1 VLRDYS
7 QLSRRQLRT
16 VFLACCVAGA
26 AACASARGVPSV
38 EGPTIPTFTVGSVT
52 RDSAG
57 ASLSALVGTVE
68 DSVSGWPLG
77 GAIVSLTARLG
88 SQHYYSYTDQFGG
101 FIVQRVPPGSYDLL
115 IRKVAYRPYAA
126 PHSMRA
132 GVVDTLR
139 SRIRAFHINPRTA
152 QGLHTPLSVF
162 IAGSGM
168 KCQIG
173 GDKQEGLHLSLDWRE
188 AQPSVRFRM
197 QADRQPALAYFLG
210 HTA

>member
-1 VLRDYS
+1 VLDAYQVIVLRDYS
-7 QLSRRQLRT
+7 QISRRQLRT
-16 VFLACCVAGA
+16 VFLAGCVAGA
-26 AACASARGVPSV
+26 AACASARGIPTV
-38 EGPTIPTFTVGSVT
+38 ERPTIPKFTVGSVT

-139 SRIRAFHINPRTA
+139 SRIGAFHINPGTA
-152 QGLHTPLSVF
+152 Q
-162 IAGSGM
+162 M
-168 KCQIG
+168 
-173 GDKQEGLHLSLDWRE
+173 
-188 AQPSVRFRM
+188 
-197 QADRQPALAYFLG
+197 
-210 HTA
+210 

>member
-1 VLRDYS
+1 MPHYYL
-7 QLSRRQLRT
+7 QIGRRQLRT
-16 VFLACCVAGA
+16 VILAGCVAGT
-26 AACASARGVPSV
+26 AACASTRGRPSDARPS
-38 EGPTIPTFTVGSVT
+38 IPKFRLESVT

-77 GAIVSLTARLG
+77 DAQVLLTSRPG
-88 SQHYYSYTDQFGG
+88 RQHYYSYTDQFGG

-139 SRIRAFHINPRTA
+139 ARIRALPH
-152 QGLHTPLSVF
+152 
-162 IAGSGM
+162 
-168 KCQIG
+168 
-173 GDKQEGLHLSLDWRE
+173 
-188 AQPSVRFRM
+188 
-197 QADRQPALAYFLG
+197 
-210 HTA
+210 